1 MNKKT
6 IFSNAGDAK
15 TRAREN
21 VHRIAAVV
29 NRDYFPLPRFRVQC
43 FNDFLGY
50 WRAYHRHMQTPGF
63 VIYSMDRYLSAND
76 EARAKEEAKIAKA
89 FVNNT
94 TLCFAPVIWEV
105 VAEFPATGLVE
116 EQHWIMAAIC
126 AHEIFHLHGDPD
138 VRSAAD
144 YVIEQS
150 LAELGALDLVVKT
163 PLFDA
168 AYFDEHPDELT
179 DRYLDVLNYTTGP
192 DILTQAKGF
201 PRLLATVLLHAAG
214 YDREAAYKRL
224 LTTYRQPETFPAIV
238 ESFRQA
244 ALGLAPEAG
253 QGGWDERVFADTNGS
268 HHLEEEIAATALL
281 VPLVNLYYDQEI
293 HTHLDN
299 DALLS
304 LLNFE
309 ERFHLKEEMI
319 TPEDLLAQLEALRAK
334 KTLPAST
341 SANPTS

>member
-6 IFSNAGDAK
+6 IFSDASDAK

-21 VHRIAAVV
+21 VRRIAAVV
-29 NRDYFPLPRFRVQC
+29 NRDYFSLPRFRVQC

-63 VIYSMDRYLSAND
+63 VIYSMDRYLSANA
-76 EARAKEEAKIAKA
+76 EARAKEEAKVAKA
-89 FVNNT
+89 FVNNHT
-94 TLCFAPVIWEV
+94 TLCFAPAIWEV
-105 VAEFPATGLVE
+105 VAEFPPTGLVE

-126 AHEIFHLHGDPD
+126 AHEIFHLYGDPD

-150 LAELGALDLVVKT
+150 LAELGALDLVLKT

-168 AYFDEHPDELT
+168 AHFNEHPDELS
-179 DRYLDVLNYTTGP
+179 DCYLAVLNYTTGP
-192 DILTQAKGF
+192 DILTKAKGF

-214 YDREAAYKRL
+214 YDREAAYERL
-224 LTTYRQPETFPAIV
+224 LTTYRQPETFPTIV

-244 ALGLAPEAG
+244 ALGLDPETR
-253 QGGWDERVFADTNGS
+253 QGGWDERVFADTHGS
-268 HHLEEEIAATALL
+268 HDLEEGIAAAALL
-281 VPLVNLYYDQEI
+281 VPLVNLCYDRDI
-293 HTHLDN
+293 HTRLDN

-304 LLNFE
+304 LLNSE
-309 ERFHLKEEMI
+309 ERFYLKEEMV
-319 TPEDLLAQLEALRAK
+319 TPEALQTQLEALRAN
-334 KTLPAST
+334 KTQ
-341 SANPTS
+341 